1 MKVTIL
7 LPTMNEEKTV
17 GKTLE
22 SIPKRKGL
30 LYEKIIVDTNS
41 TDNTIKIAMKYG
53 CKIINE
59 SRKGYGRAYKTGL
72 QKSTGEIIVCADADN
87 TYPME
92 EIPRIITM
100 MQNEGLDFITC
111 SRFPDMDKGAMAK
124 INYVGNIGLTF
135 ICNLLFN
142 TKFKDTQGGMWFIR
156 KKILPYMKLN
166 EDDMEFSTEIKLEA
180 AKMGNMKEI
189 PITFRK
195 REGEAKQKISNG
207 FKILK
212 FMLKRRFLSS

>member
-22 SIPKRKGL
+22 SIPQTKSL
-30 LYEKIIVDTNS
+30 TYEKVIVDTNS
-41 TDNTIKIAMKYG
+41 TDDTIKIARRYG

-59 SRKGYGRAYKTGL
+59 GRKGYGRAYKTGL
-72 QKSTGEIIVCADADN
+72 QRAAGEMIVCADADN
-87 TYPME
+87 TYPLE
-92 EIPRIITM
+92 EISRIIDM
-100 MQNEGLDFITC
+100 MKNDDLDFVTC
-111 SRFPDMDKGAMAK
+111 SRFPNMEKGSMSK
-124 INYVGNIGLTF
+124 INYIGNMGLTF

-142 TKFKDTQGGMWFIR
+142 TKFKDTQSGMWFIR

-166 EDDMEFSTEIKLEA
+166 EDGMEFSTEIKLEA
-180 AKMGNMKEI
+180 AKMGHITEI
-189 PITFRK
+189 PVVYRK

-212 FMLKRRFLSS
+212 FMLKRRFLNS